1 MAPELLLDVKLLRLL
16 DQLHSTRSVTRAA
29 EALGQSQP
37 TVSIW
42 LAQLRKQLDDPLV
55 VRTPQGM
62 MPTPRTDALI
72 GTVREVLAGLERLGE
87 AAAPFDP
94 SGTRRRFRIC
104 MTDASHVTLRVAAD
118 DRGREQHGAS
128 PRFLGARKS
137 SPNSRCRSSVS
148 VRHAGAG
155 RACVRVTGAGLHGA
169 VHDASERFG
178 RMHLDPLDVIPGSTR
193 DPWIA
198 GAETPDLLRHRKDT
212 AWVIRFGVRT
222 YEPFIAKANSN
233 DRKSQPGSLTITSFV
248 DASRGEWARYRHA
261 RAVRRKP

>member
-128 PRFLGARKS
+128 PRFLGARK
-137 SPNSRCRSSVS
+137 
-148 VRHAGAG
+148 
-155 RACVRVTGAGLHGA
+155 
-169 VHDASERFG
+169 
-178 RMHLDPLDVIPGSTR
+178 
-193 DPWIA
+193 
-198 GAETPDLLRHRKDT
+198 
-212 AWVIRFGVRT
+212 
-222 YEPFIAKANSN
+222 PFIAKANSN